1 MDINSK
7 NIVIRSAATAD
18 LPKLKEF
25 LQELVETE
33 RPFDPTLKD
42 GEIFYYDITELLSDE
57 ATEIL
62 VAEYNNQIVG
72 CGYAQ
77 IRSGK
82 PYEKHE
88 SFAHLGF
95 MFISPELRGNGIN
108 NLLLNNLKKWILSQ
122 GITEVRLQV
131 YDENE
136 AAIRAY
142 EKAGFKKLMTTMRCD
157 IS

>member
-7 NIVIRSAATAD
+7 NINIRPARIAD
-18 LPKLKEF
+18 LPKLEEF

-33 RPFDPTLKD
+33 RPFNPSLKD
-42 GEIFYYDITELLSDE
+42 GEIFYYDITELISDK

-62 VAEYNNQIVG
+62 VAEHNDQIVG

-82 PYEKHE
+82 AYEKHE

-95 MFISPELRGNGIN
+95 MFVSPELRGNGIN
-108 NLLLNNLKKWILSQ
+108 NLLLNELKKWITSQ

-136 AAIRAY
+136 AAIKAY

>member
-7 NIVIRSAATAD
+7 NIVIRSARATD
-18 LPKLKEF
+18 IPKLGEF

-33 RPFDPTLKD
+33 RPFDPSLKD
-42 GEIFYYDITELLSDE
+42 GEIFYYDITELLSDK

-82 PYEKHE
+82 TYEKHE

-95 MFISPELRGNGIN
+95 MFVSAEFRGNGIN
-108 NLLLNNLKKWILSQ
+108 NLLLNDLKKWILSQ

-142 EKAGFKKLMTTMRCD
+142 EKAGFKKLMTTMRCE
-157 IS
+157 IG